1 MSYLPELSKLTPVVE
16 KLWVTV
22 DNSSFSVGKQ
32 GVLSFSPLLTEA
44 GIKFEGVPH
53 TLLHSCREGK

>member
-22 DNSSFSVGKQ
+22 DNSVFSVGNQ
-32 GVLSFSPLLTEA
+32 GVLSTSSLMTGA
-44 GIKFEGVPH
+44 KDKFEGVLH

>member
-1 MSYLPELSKLTPVVE
+1 
-16 KLWVTV
+16 V
-22 DNSSFSVGKQ
+22 DNSAFSVGKQ

-44 GIKFEGVPH
+44 GIKFEGVLH

>member
-22 DNSSFSVGKQ
+22 DNSAFSVGKQ
-32 GVLSFSPLLTEA
+32 GVLSFSPLLAEA
-44 GIKFEGVPH
+44 GIKFEGVLH
-53 TLLHSCREGK
+53 TLFHSCREGK

>member
-1 MSYLPELSKLTPVVE
+1 VE

-32 GVLSFSPLLTEA
+32 GVLSFSSLLTEA
-44 GIKFEGVPH
+44 RIRFEGVLH

>member
-1 MSYLPELSKLTPVVE
+1 MSFLPELSKLTPVVE

-22 DNSSFSVGKQ
+22 DNSAFFVGKQ

-44 GIKFEGVPH
+44 GVKFEGVLH

>member
-22 DNSSFSVGKQ
+22 DNSAFSVGKQ
-32 GVLSFSPLLTEA
+32 GASFCSSLLTEV
-44 GIKFEGVPH
+44 GIKFEGVLH
-53 TLLHSCREGK
+53 TLLHRCREGK

>member
-22 DNSSFSVGKQ
+22 DNSAFSVGKQ

-44 GIKFEGVPH
+44 GIKFEGVLH
-53 TLLHSCREGK
+53 TLLHNCREGK